1 MIMVSPSR
9 RYILALTCILF
20 FSLGLMTAA
29 LGPLLPTLAGQTG
42 VDLAAVG
49 SVFTGIFFGALAA
62 QIISGP
68 LGDRWGQV
76 WVVLIGAGVIMIG
89 TFLMSFSD
97 TLPLLLT
104 MSVLAGFG
112 HGSVDLGG
120 NVWIAQLFN
129 HRSVSAVNLLN
140 FFFGLGAA
148 SGAAAAGLAMR
159 WWGTGLPALWLSCIL
174 EIAALIGFL
183 FARGLLNNTPNTTPA
198 HTITPK
204 SKIYSTA
211 LVWLFGLLILIYVG
225 IENGVGGWATTFLQQ
240 VGDIPTSQ
248 AALITSGFWLMLTAG
263 RMMGAAAGMHLAAPR
278 LLIFTLTGTSLAGL
292 LLVFGHQNIVLT
304 IAAILLMGFCFA
316 PIYPT
321 MIAITTSV
329 FPKDA
334 GKAAGVVASMGSVG
348 GMLLPWLLGI
358 VLTSLGLSV
367 FTIFT
372 LVAILCMMGISA
384 GLYHRIKT
392 T

>member
-1 MIMVSPSR
+1 MVSTSR

-20 FSLGLMTAA
+20 FALGLMTAA

-49 SVFTGIFFGALAA
+49 SIFTGIFFGALAA

-68 LGDRWGQV
+68 LGDRWGQA
-76 WVVLIGAGVIMIG
+76 WVVLIGAGLIMAG
-89 TFLMSFSD
+89 TILISFSN
-97 TLPLLLT
+97 TLPLLLV

-120 NVWIAQLFN
+120 NVWIAQLFH
-129 HRSVSAVNLLN
+129 HRSVTAVNLLN

-159 WWGTGLPALWLSCIL
+159 WWGTGLPALWLSCVL
-174 EIAALIGFL
+174 EVLAIIGLL
-183 FARGLLNNTPNTTPA
+183 FTRGLLKPVSLPQTP
-198 HTITPK
+198 HSQTPK
-204 SKIYSTA
+204 STLYSSA
-211 LVWLFGLLILIYVG
+211 LVWIFGLLILIYVG
-225 IENGVGGWATTFLQQ
+225 TENGVGGWATTFIQRA
-240 VGDIPTSQ
+240 GEIPTTQ

-263 RMMGAAAGMHLAAPR
+263 RMAGAAIGMRISAKR
-278 LLIFTLTGTSLAGL
+278 LLISTLIGASLAGL
-292 LLVFGHQNIVLT
+292 MLVFGHGNLAIT
-304 IAAILLMGFCFA
+304 IAAILFMGFCFA

-321 MIAITTSV
+321 MMAIITSV
-329 FPKDA
+329 YPKDA

-348 GMLLPWLLGI
+348 GMVLPWLLGV
-358 VLTSLGLSV
+358 VLADLGLSI
-367 FTIFT
+367 FSIFT
-372 LVAILCMMGISA
+372 LIAILLMMGFTA
-384 GLYHRIKT
+384 ALYPRIKT

>member
-1 MIMVSPSR
+1 MVTTSR

-29 LGPLLPTLAGQTG
+29 LGPLLPTFAGQTG

-49 SVFTGIFFGALAA
+49 AVFTGSFFGALAA

-68 LGDRWGQV
+68 LGDRWGQA
-76 WVVLIGAGVIMIG
+76 WVVLIGAGLIMTG
-89 TFLMSFSD
+89 TFLMSFSN
-97 TLPLLLT
+97 TLPLLLA

-129 HRSVSAVNLLN
+129 RRSVSAVNLLN

-159 WWGTGLPALWLSCIL
+159 WWGSGLPALWLSCGL
-174 EIAALIGFL
+174 EMLAMIGLL
-183 FARGLLNNTPNTTPA
+183 FTRGLLKGSQQTAAVQSQTT
-198 HTITPK
+198 K
-204 SKIYSTA
+204 SKIYSTT
-211 LVWLFGLLILIYVG
+211 LVWVFGLLILVYVG
-225 IENGVGGWATTFLQQ
+225 IENGVGGWATTFIQR
-240 VGDIPTSQ
+240 VGEIPTAQ

-263 RMMGAAAGMHLAAPR
+263 RMMGAAVGMRLAAPR
-278 LLIFTLTGTSLAGL
+278 LLIFTLIGTSLAGL
-292 LLVFGHQNIVLT
+292 LLVFGHQNMVLT
-304 IAAILLMGFCFA
+304 ITAILLMGFCFA

-329 FPKDA
+329 FPQDA

-358 VLTSLGLSV
+358 VLANLGLSV

-372 LVAILCMMGISA
+372 LVAILCMMGLSA